1 MSNSFEIFHLNYN
14 RFSCQSLMLFKA
26 TIANGIKTRKDECVR
41 GIYPNAHQINYCCHL
56 NMKYPPWVPMFDHL
70 FPSE

>member
-26 TIANGIKTRKDECVR
+26 TITKAVASKQEKMNV
-41 GIYPNAHQINYCCHL
+41 
-56 NMKYPPWVPMFDHL
+56 
-70 FPSE
+70 